1 MNINLSVYQ
10 ATPYNH
16 QQFRP
21 QAATMTADNTSVNTG
36 GQSFQELLN
45 AQMAATTSVTTYRRR

>member
-21 QAATMTADNTSVNTG
+21 QATMTADKSSAATG

-45 AQMAATTSVTTYRRR
+45 AQMAASTSVTTYRKR